1 MTTPAERQ
9 AVYDRLTQRFPEFV
23 EALSEYGRV
32 ATISARSEAAEA
44 GAEATRRVLERYGVP
59 ARLMPVPDGPPL
71 VVGEIVVDPELPT
84 LILYNHYDVQPVDP
98 RGEWT
103 HDPFTP
109 VVEDGK
115 LFGRGVADTK
125 GNVVAQ
131 ALAQAV
137 IREVRGT
144 LPLNLRFMVEGEEE
158 IGSPH
163 LGAFARQHPDLFRGS
178 AACVEAGSHGLDGCA
193 QVFMGNKGIL
203 YVELRARTADVDQHS
218 SLAAVI
224 PNPAWRLLAA
234 LRAIRDDRGR
244 IRIPGFYA
252 GIQKPAVDALAYLA
266 RNPFDPIVYRRVYG
280 ARGILGGRTRLDRL
294 KAYCYHPTCNIDG
307 LLGGYAGEGSK
318 TINPAWAAAKLD
330 FRLIPGQRPARILA
344 SLKAHLRRRGFGD
357 LEVISHSTFEP
368 GATPVSAPVAQ
379 AAIAACR
386 EVYGR
391 PPGVFPWAP
400 GSSTT
405 GFYTRHGTAVVKL
418 TGVGYVGS
426 RVHAPDEHIRL
437 DDARRAIRVAA
448 GMMLLFA
455 ERAGSR
461 ERAASR
467 RRRA

>member
-1 MTTPAERQ
+1 MSPLPAWYPIGGKATLARPAPHVEGRDRADAADIEATPDEAGRRASRRERAMTTPAERQ

-32 ATISARSEAAEA
+32 ATISARREAAEA

-163 LGAFARQHPDLFRGS
+163 LGAFARTSSVG
-178 AACVEAGSHGLDGCA
+178 
-193 QVFMGNKGIL
+193 
-203 YVELRARTADVDQHS
+203 AR
-218 SLAAVI
+218 
-224 PNPAWRLLAA
+224 PAWRREATA
-234 LRAIRDDRGR
+234 STGAPRSSWATRASSTWSS
-244 IRIPGFYA
+244 A
-252 GIQKPAVDALAYLA
+252 
-266 RNPFDPIVYRRVYG
+266 
-280 ARGILGGRTRLDRL
+280 
-294 KAYCYHPTCNIDG
+294 
-307 LLGGYAGEGSK
+307 
-318 TINPAWAAAKLD
+318 
-330 FRLIPGQRPARILA
+330 PARPT
-344 SLKAHLRRRGFGD
+344 
-357 LEVISHSTFEP
+357 ST
-368 GATPVSAPVAQ
+368 
-379 AAIAACR
+379 
-386 EVYGR
+386 
-391 PPGVFPWAP
+391 
-400 GSSTT
+400 ST
-405 GFYTRHGTAVVKL
+405 
-418 TGVGYVGS
+418 
-426 RVHAPDEHIRL
+426 
-437 DDARRAIRVAA
+437 ARWPR
-448 GMMLLFA
+448 
-455 ERAGSR
+455 
-461 ERAASR
+461 
-467 RRRA
+467 